1 MTSPASPVDELIALS
16 HRLGIESRG
25 LAMLGEGNASAL
37 ISDHT
42 FVVKASGASLGTL
55 DASGVVECDANPI
68 RDLLAQA
75 ESPSDEAVDQF
86 LLDVRV
92 NPAAR
97 KPSVET
103 LFHAYLLGLP
113 GVSFVAHTHPIHV
126 CGILCSPHAEQFAS
140 TRLFPDQIVCCGA
153 TSVLV
158 PYTDPGL
165 ALSRAIR
172 DAVEEFVANEGSAP
186 RTILLQ
192 NHGAI
197 TLGPT
202 ANAAEAGMLMLEKSA
217 RIFLAAAA
225 CGPVQTL
232 EPEQVSRI
240 EGRPD
245 EKHRRQALGLEKA
258 G

>member
-1 MTSPASPVDELIALS
+1 MTPKPDPVEDLIALS
-16 HRLGIESRG
+16 HRLGIEARD
-25 LAMLGEGNASAL
+25 LAMLGEGNASARV
-37 ISDHT
+37 SDEK

-55 DASGVVECDANPI
+55 DLAGVVECDATPI
-68 RDLLAQA
+68 RELLAA
-75 ESPSDEAVDQF
+75 DSIPADEEVDQF

-92 NPAAR
+92 DKQAR

-126 CGILCSPHAEQFAS
+126 CGLLCSPHAERFAME
-140 TRLFPDQIVCCGA
+140 RLFPDQIVCCGA
-153 TSVLV
+153 SSVLV

-165 ALSRAIR
+165 ALSRSIR
-172 DAVEEFVANEGSAP
+172 DGVEAYISNHGAYP

-202 ANAAEAGMLMLEKSA
+202 ANAAEAAMLMLEKSA
-217 RIFLAAAA
+217 RIFLAALATDSVV
-225 CGPVQTL
+225 PLT
-232 EPEQVSRI
+232 PDQVARI

-258 G
+258 E